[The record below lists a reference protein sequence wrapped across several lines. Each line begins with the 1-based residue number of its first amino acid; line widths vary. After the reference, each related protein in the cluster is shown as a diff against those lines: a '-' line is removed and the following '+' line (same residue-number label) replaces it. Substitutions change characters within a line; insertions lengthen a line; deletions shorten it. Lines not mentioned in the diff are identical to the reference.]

1 MNNIC
6 VFCGGLEIEGVSCT
20 NVMAARII
28 KWKKVEAFSSCISS
42 RGSIGK
48 KCDICSAT
56 SKALRKEPDQLDVVF
71 LLYVVPGDF
80 PFRVFEQSF
89 RTWISGIKLGGQ
101 ESFEM
106 V

>member
-1 MNNIC
+1 MHKC
-6 VFCGGLEIEGVSCT
+6 DGCT
-20 NVMAARII
+20 NST
-28 KWKKVEAFSSCISS
+28 VEDSGSISSCISS
-42 RGSIGK
+42 RGAIEK

-56 SKALRKEPDQLDVVF
+56 SKALRKEPDQLDVGF
-71 LLYVVPGDF
+71 LLCVVPGDF